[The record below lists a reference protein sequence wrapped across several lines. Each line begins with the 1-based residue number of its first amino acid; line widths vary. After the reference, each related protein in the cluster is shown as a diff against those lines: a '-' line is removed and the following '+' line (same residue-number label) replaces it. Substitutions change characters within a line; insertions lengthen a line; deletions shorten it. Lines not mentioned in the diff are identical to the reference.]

1 MGELRADWRLR
12 LRRGS
17 ARGPICGAGV
27 LVDQNTALTCAH
39 VVRDPGAVMWV
50 EFAENSD
57 IEAVSARVPPG
68 GWLPGGCLSG
78 SGGGGARVGEGRVGE
93 GRVGE
98 GRVGAAVGEDVAVL
112 RLDQPR
118 PQARPARLDTGLW
131 GGMEV
136 SATGYAEGFDDGMSL
151 WGRIGG
157 VSGERVQLDAVTKAE
172 VVRRGFSGAA
182 VCTRPEEG
190 RPARVVGLVVSWRG
204 DMGEL
209 LPENNRLAFSYLIP
223 VARIAELSPVIAEL
237 CGPYAWDH
245 DFEERLT
252 RWFADEDADEEP
264 VKVTVVPP
272 GTGKERSLRHLV
284 HRADLVHRGGGS
296 GRPDLADHA
305 LGHIA
310 FPPGRYLAYWDWLLG
325 TRPPPG
331 RAPAL
336 VGGRPTVVVDGLDEE
351 PEPAALIALL
361 ARLRSLGFRLLL
373 VFRHEGGTGWTAAR
387 DELLAPALLDHA
399 DALLARLERAEFS
412 RAVRHGV
419 VDSASLGALTE
430 TAERRRSERRSI
442 DAGGG
447 SGVVGEAAD
456 PQQRLARLRKLVRTL
471 RADLRRMGERAGG
484 GPPTGE
490 RAGEGRPTGE
500 RADGAWPPGDGAGGG
515 PPAGDGA
522 GGGWPAG
529 DGAGGGW
536 PAGDRPGGGWPAG
549 DRPSGG
555 RMSGDRPSEGRGPG
569 DWPARDRPS
578 GDRSPG
584 DRPSGGRV
592 PGDRPA
598 EGRPPGDWPTGDRSP
613 GERPSGGRVP
623 GDRPAEG
630 RSPGGWPTGD
640 RLPGDRPSEG
650 RTPGGWPP
658 GDREPGDWPA
668 GDRPSEGRAP
678 GDRPTGGTA

>member
-68 GWLPGGCLSG
+68 GWLPGGRLSG
-78 SGGGGARVGEGRVGE
+78 SDGGGA
-93 GRVGE
+93 RVGE

-118 PQARPARLDTGLW
+118 PQARPARLETGLW

-223 VARIAELSPVIAEL
+223 VVRIAELSPVIAEL
-237 CGPYAWDH
+237 CGPCAWNH

-284 HRADLVHRGGGS
+284 HRADLVHRGGRS

-336 VGGRPTVVVDGLDEE
+336 VGGRRPTVVVDGLDEE
-351 PEPAALIALL
+351 PEPTALIALL

-447 SGVVGEAAD
+447 SGAAGGAAD
-456 PQQRLARLRKLVRTL
+456 PQQRLARLRELVRTL
-471 RADLRRMGERAGG
+471 RADLRRTGERAGG
-484 GPPTGE
+484 GPPPGE
-490 RAGEGRPTGE
+490 RAG
-500 RADGAWPPGDGAGGG
+500 
-515 PPAGDGA
+515 
-522 GGGWPAG
+522 
-529 DGAGGGW
+529 
-536 PAGDRPGGGWPAG
+536 
-549 DRPSGG
+549 
-555 RMSGDRPSEGRGPG
+555 
-569 DWPARDRPS
+569 
-578 GDRSPG
+578 
-584 DRPSGGRV
+584 
-592 PGDRPA
+592 
-598 EGRPPGDWPTGDRSP
+598 
-613 GERPSGGRVP
+613 
-623 GDRPAEG
+623 
-630 RSPGGWPTGD
+630 GGWPTGD
-640 RLPGDRPSEG
+640 RLSGDRAPADRPTGGRAPGDRPTGG
-650 RTPGGWPP
+650 RAP
-658 GDREPGDWPA
+658 

-678 GDRPTGGTA
+678 GEWPSGGMA